1 MRGEG
6 VAKEARMADDVSDEP
21 PVGDARTSWLPAP
34 SAQILALG
42 DGARRRNA
50 AYQNAWQKLQP
61 PAKTQPLKSSER
73 RSLRQALQKQF
84 APALDAAEAI
94 DAVLPTSKN
103 AAVTRGRQDRTELIL
118 VDGVVALASQEPVD
132 GDAKSRAAR
141 KTWVP
146 TPLVL
151 QRCPHILRQVAV
163 HAPVAHGPLKRGA
176 DLYAGGVVGFGHATR
191 ETAGSWPEAL
201 FGGPIAQGELVAVCA
216 RDSWAPVAVG
226 RFSKSSEDMVL
237 EGSRGACVDVLLR
250 VGDGVWPN
258 TAVDESTA
266 SSSPPE
272 FCVAAAAAAAES
284 AADALALA
292 AERNAART
300 AAAAAA
306 AHAAEVLDLK
316 ARTKRLAKS
325 LRQVADLRGRELKD
339 DAQRAKAARG
349 PALEAELA
357 YAEAR
362 LAELQRAVD
371 DAAASNG
378 VVETAVE
385 GAAVETEAAVSDGA
399 DAETVGADAET
410 DAAAGDT
417 DADDDADEEEDAAP
431 PPSPDEIFRAAFLTT
446 LRRDLKPPVLAAE
459 AVGAAAKLGGASV
472 KETSWKK
479 AAKFLESL
487 AGVVDCREKSK
498 GVLEVVSVDWGRAPP
513 FELVEKA
520 AVADEFAALRAT
532 KRGGC
537 VTVSVRRVRNKNCTF
552 VDGLDGWGFDE
563 ARQKA
568 VAAALRTKFS
578 AAASVAAR
586 KGTEDNRK
594 GKKFFS
600 IMVQGKYAEQ
610 IGDVL
615 RRDFGVL
622 TVSVQAKKGLVTK
635 KDRQAFSSAL

>member
-1 MRGEG
+1 M
-6 VAKEARMADDVSDEP
+6 
-21 PVGDARTSWLPAP
+21 
-34 SAQILALG
+34 
-42 DGARRRNA
+42 
-50 AYQNAWQKLQP
+50 
-61 PAKTQPLKSSER
+61 
-73 RSLRQALQKQF
+73 
-84 APALDAAEAI
+84 
-94 DAVLPTSKN
+94 
-103 AAVTRGRQDRTELIL
+103 TRVR
-118 VDGVVALASQEPVD
+118 
-132 GDAKSRAAR
+132 
-141 KTWVP
+141 
-146 TPLVL
+146 
-151 QRCPHILRQVAV
+151 
-163 HAPVAHGPLKRGA
+163 
-176 DLYAGGVVGFGHATR
+176 
-191 ETAGSWPEAL
+191 
-201 FGGPIAQGELVAVCA
+201 
-216 RDSWAPVAVG
+216 
-226 RFSKSSEDMVL
+226 
-237 EGSRGACVDVLLR
+237 
-250 VGDGVWPN
+250 
-258 TAVDESTA
+258 
-266 SSSPPE
+266 
-272 FCVAAAAAAAES
+272 
-284 AADALALA
+284 
-292 AERNAART
+292 
-300 AAAAAA
+300 
-306 AHAAEVLDLK
+306 
-316 ARTKRLAKS
+316 
-325 LRQVADLRGRELKD
+325 
-339 DAQRAKAARG
+339 
-349 PALEAELA
+349 
-357 YAEAR
+357 
-362 LAELQRAVD
+362 
-371 DAAASNG
+371 
-378 VVETAVE
+378 
-385 GAAVETEAAVSDGA
+385 GA
-399 DAETVGADAET
+399 DAETAGADAEA
-410 DAAAGDT
+410 DSAGD
-417 DADDDADEEEDAAP
+417 DAADDDDEAEDAAP

>member
-1 MRGEG
+1 
-6 VAKEARMADDVSDEP
+6 MADDVSDEP
-21 PVGDARTSWLPAP
+21 PVGDARTGWLPAP

-201 FGGPIAQGELVAVCA
+201 FGGPIAQGELVAVCP

-226 RFSKSSEDMVL
+226 RFSKSSADMVL

-258 TAVDESTA
+258 TAVDSSTA

-272 FCVAAAAAAAES
+272 FCLAAAAAAAES

-292 AERNAART
+292 AGARPP
-300 AAAAAA
+300 AS
-306 AHAAEVLDLK
+306 
-316 ARTKRLAKS
+316 ARPLS
-325 LRQVADLRGRELKD
+325 
-339 DAQRAKAARG
+339 
-349 PALEAELA
+349 
-357 YAEAR
+357 
-362 LAELQRAVD
+362 
-371 DAAASNG
+371 ASRSTIAMC
-378 VVETAVE
+378 VQCV
-385 GAAVETEAAVSDGA
+385 
-399 DAETVGADAET
+399 
-410 DAAAGDT
+410 
-417 DADDDADEEEDAAP
+417 P
-431 PPSPDEIFRAAFLTT
+431 P
-446 LRRDLKPPVLAAE
+446 
-459 AVGAAAKLGGASV
+459 
-472 KETSWKK
+472 
-479 AAKFLESL
+479 
-487 AGVVDCREKSK
+487 
-498 GVLEVVSVDWGRAPP
+498 
-513 FELVEKA
+513 
-520 AVADEFAALRAT
+520 
-532 KRGGC
+532 
-537 VTVSVRRVRNKNCTF
+537 CT
-552 VDGLDGWGFDE
+552 
-563 ARQKA
+563 
-568 VAAALRTKFS
+568 
-578 AAASVAAR
+578 
-586 KGTEDNRK
+586 
-594 GKKFFS
+594 
-600 IMVQGKYAEQ
+600 
-610 IGDVL
+610 
-615 RRDFGVL
+615 
-622 TVSVQAKKGLVTK
+622 
-635 KDRQAFSSAL
+635 

>member
-1 MRGEG
+1 M
-6 VAKEARMADDVSDEP
+6 
-21 PVGDARTSWLPAP
+21 
-34 SAQILALG
+34 
-42 DGARRRNA
+42 
-50 AYQNAWQKLQP
+50 
-61 PAKTQPLKSSER
+61 
-73 RSLRQALQKQF
+73 
-84 APALDAAEAI
+84 
-94 DAVLPTSKN
+94 
-103 AAVTRGRQDRTELIL
+103 
-118 VDGVVALASQEPVD
+118 
-132 GDAKSRAAR
+132 
-141 KTWVP
+141 
-146 TPLVL
+146 L

-292 AERNAART
+292 AERHAART

-385 GAAVETEAAVSDGA
+385 GAAERDGRGR
-399 DAETVGADAET
+399 GAMALT
-410 DAAAGDT
+410 PRPPARTPRPMPPPAT
-417 DADDDADEEEDAAP
+417 RTADDDADEEEDAAP

-600 IMVQGKYAEQ
+600 IMVQGKYAGADRRRPPAGFWRAHGVGAGEEGP
-610 IGDVL
+610 GDEEGPAGVL
-615 RRDFGVL
+615 ERALAGCCELSSAPRSPRCHFGEIAHRGSTCAAGAGLGRRADGGLARHVRTAGGPAALGRRADGGRRARGAPARRERGRRDISCAARAPGASSGRARDAAAQPRLLAERARAQHAHGEQHARTFFEARQRRATSPPGRRR
-622 TVSVQAKKGLVTK
+622 TTCRRSSVG
-635 KDRQAFSSAL
+635 

>member
-1 MRGEG
+1 
-6 VAKEARMADDVSDEP
+6 MADDVRDGP

-94 DAVLPTSKN
+94 DAVVPTSKN

-118 VDGVVALASQEPVD
+118 VDGVVTLASQEPVD

-191 ETAGSWPEAL
+191 EKAGSWPEAL

-258 TAVDESTA
+258 TAVDASSS

-284 AADALALA
+284 AADALALS
-292 AERNAART
+292 AERHAART

-316 ARTKRLAKS
+316 ARTTPC
-325 LRQVADLRGRELKD
+325 GKD
-339 DAQRAKAARG
+339 
-349 PALEAELA
+349 
-357 YAEAR
+357 
-362 LAELQRAVD
+362 
-371 DAAASNG
+371 
-378 VVETAVE
+378 
-385 GAAVETEAAVSDGA
+385 
-399 DAETVGADAET
+399 
-410 DAAAGDT
+410 
-417 DADDDADEEEDAAP
+417 
-431 PPSPDEIFRAAFLTT
+431 
-446 LRRDLKPPVLAAE
+446 
-459 AVGAAAKLGGASV
+459 
-472 KETSWKK
+472 
-479 AAKFLESL
+479 
-487 AGVVDCREKSK
+487 
-498 GVLEVVSVDWGRAPP
+498 
-513 FELVEKA
+513 
-520 AVADEFAALRAT
+520 ALR
-532 KRGGC
+532 
-537 VTVSVRRVRNKNCTF
+537 F
-552 VDGLDGWGFDE
+552 V
-563 ARQKA
+563 
-568 VAAALRTKFS
+568 
-578 AAASVAAR
+578 
-586 KGTEDNRK
+586 
-594 GKKFFS
+594 
-600 IMVQGKYAEQ
+600 I
-610 IGDVL
+610 
-615 RRDFGVL
+615 
-622 TVSVQAKKGLVTK
+622 
-635 KDRQAFSSAL
+635 SS